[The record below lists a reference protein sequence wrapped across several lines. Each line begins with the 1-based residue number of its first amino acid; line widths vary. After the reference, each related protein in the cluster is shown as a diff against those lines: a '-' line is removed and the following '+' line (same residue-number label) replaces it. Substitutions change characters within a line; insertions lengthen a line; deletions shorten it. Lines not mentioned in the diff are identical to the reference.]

1 MGLEFTKQNT
11 TEVYEVKIAKSII
24 VVQTDLT
31 NYKIDG
37 PIEFLIFKKDNV
49 TPYIMWHLWDMNE
62 FHYIFVVVLKYLCTF
77 ISQFN

>member
-31 NYKIDG
+31 NYKIAG
-37 PIEFLIFKKDNV
+37 PIEFLIFKKG
-49 TPYIMWHLWDMNE
+49 
-62 FHYIFVVVLKYLCTF
+62 
-77 ISQFN
+77 